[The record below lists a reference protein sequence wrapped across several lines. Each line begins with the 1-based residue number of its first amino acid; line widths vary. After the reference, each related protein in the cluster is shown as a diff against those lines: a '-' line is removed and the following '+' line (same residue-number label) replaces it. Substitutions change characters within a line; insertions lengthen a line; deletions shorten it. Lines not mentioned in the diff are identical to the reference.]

1 VLNVRPVL
9 FVLYYCLN
17 CYFAVDPFAIL
28 LTLPMFILSV
38 LGVSLQKSNWFSVD
52 DMIWIIAYLFFAIGP
67 LQALDKGYFNG
78 GPVDSVPF
86 TNSQLTEAM
95 AAVFL
100 FFFIFLCIHLA
111 FRNKEIETRNVEVSE
126 RALLLLLGLNILAF
140 VGVVIGFGGFSNLL
154 ATRYDKDV
162 ALLNI
167 IAFPSMAL
175 QLATVFFIAL
185 VFRNTLRL
193 NRAAPY
199 VALAISVVLLA
210 ICQNPGNTP
219 RYVLLASW
227 LPIVYILFQGKL
239 KASYLYILVFLSIIF
254 AMPVLNLTSRE
265 GVSFFEALQSTDF
278 SAGLLRLPFVD
289 VFDMSAFQI
298 YFMRDHYYY
307 WGQKTLGLILFF
319 IPREIW
325 PTKATLAGL
334 DLGTYLQDNNI
345 AGTSNLSFFVAG
357 DFYADGGLIA
367 VIFGALAVSYFFC
380 RVLIYRRILI
390 NGVDLRAAVLIA
402 AIPILIRGPLG
413 ANLGLTLQEF
423 VFIAI
428 LTATL
433 TSKKEAEFNVSI
445 AGRPF

>member
-1 VLNVRPVL
+1 VLNIRPVL
-9 FVLYYCLN
+9 LSLYYCLN
-17 CYFAVDPFAIL
+17 CFFAADTFAIF
-28 LTLPMFILSV
+28 LTLPMFVLSV
-38 LGVSLQKSNWFSVD
+38 VGVSLQKSSWFTVD

-86 TNSQLTEAM
+86 TNGQLIEAM
-95 AAVFL
+95 AGVFL
-100 FFFIFLCIHLA
+100 FFFIFLCIHLM
-111 FRNKEIETRNVEVSE
+111 FRKREIETRNVEVSE
-126 RALLLLLGLNILAF
+126 RALLLLLGLNILSF
-140 VGVVIGFGGFSNLL
+140 VGVVVGFGGFSNLL
-154 ATRYDKDV
+154 AARYDKDA
-162 ALLNI
+162 ALTNI

-175 QLATVFFIAL
+175 QLATVFFIAII
-185 VFRNTLRL
+185 FRSALRL

-199 VALAISVVLLA
+199 VALTISVVLLA
-210 ICQNPGNTP
+210 ICQNPGNTA

-227 LPIVYILFQGKL
+227 MPIIYILFQGRL
-239 KASYLYILVFLSIIF
+239 KASYLYVLVFLSIIF
-254 AMPVLNLTSRE
+254 VMPVLNLTSRE
-265 GVSFFEALQSTDF
+265 GVLFFEALGSTDF
-278 SAGLLRLPFVD
+278 SSGVFRLPFVD

-298 YFMRDHYYY
+298 SFMKDHGYY

-325 PTKATLAGL
+325 TTKATLTGL

-357 DFYADGGLIA
+357 DFYADGGLVA
-367 VIFGALAVSYFFC
+367 VVIGALVVNYFFC
-380 RVLIYRRILI
+380 RVLIHRKILI
-390 NGVDLRAAVLIA
+390 NGVDLRSAVLIA

-428 LTATL
+428 LTVTL
-433 TSKKEAEFNVSI
+433 GSKQKAEFDLPVG
-445 AGRPF
+445 GRAP